1 MEAAMRIPSYRRHTS
16 GLAVVTIAGRD
27 IYLGKHNTPESRA
40 AYGRVIA
47 EWLATGMAPVDPS
60 KAITVR
66 EAVERFQAGAG
77 LSPKDAYQFHY
88 ATNPLVELYGDTCL
102 RDFGPVRMRAVQ
114 EQFVRLG
121 WSRRVVNRQCGRVK
135 QMLKWLVAHELF
147 DAGKLAA
154 IREVPGLRA
163 GKTSAPER
171 PKVRPVDESLVIAT
185 LPHLPRPVRGIVLLQ
200 MHTGCRPGEAV
211 IARRGDI
218 DTDGYVRSASGK
230 SLRLDGVWV
239 YQPGTH
245 KAAWRG
251 ASRFVLIGPKGQAG
265 LAEFVAGK
273 SPADALFPPAE
284 VARAPRP
291 GEHYT
296 TQSYG
301 RAILA
306 ACRRG
311 KLQPWHPYQLRH
323 AFLAKIR
330 DLLTSEHAKEVAG
343 HKHLDMTDHYTGASL
358 TKAAEAIRKAG

>member
-1 MEAAMRIPSYRRHTS
+1 MNIPSYRRHTS
-16 GLAVVTIAGRD
+16 GLGVVTIAGRD

-47 EWLATGMAPVDPS
+47 EWLATGSAPIDPN

-66 EAVERFQAGAG
+66 EAIERFRAGAG
-77 LSPKDAYQFHY
+77 LSAKDAYQFRY
-88 ATNPLVELYGDTCL
+88 ATDPLVALYGNTCL
-102 RDFGPVRMRAVQ
+102 ADFGPVRMRAVQ

-121 WSRRVVNRQCGRVK
+121 WSRRVVNRQCGRVR
-135 QMLKWLVAHELF
+135 QALKWLVAHELF

-163 GKTSAPER
+163 GKTTAPER
-171 PKVRPVDESLVIAT
+171 PKVQPVDESLVLAT
-185 LPHLPRPVRGIVLLQ
+185 LPYLPRPVRGIVLLQ
-200 MHTGCRPGEAV
+200 LHTGCRPGEAV
-211 IARRGDI
+211 IARRRDV
-218 DTDGYVRSASGK
+218 DTEGVARTEGK
-230 SLRLDGVWV
+230 AVKLEGVWV
-239 YQPGTH
+239 YSPRTH
-245 KAAWRG
+245 KTAWRG
-251 ASRFVLIGPKGQAG
+251 SSRFVLIGPKGQAA
-265 LAEFVAGK
+265 LEEFLVGK
-273 SPADALFPPAE
+273 DAADALFPPSE
-284 VARAPRP
+284 VAKAPRP

-311 KLQPWHPYQLRH
+311 KLQGWHPYQLRH
-323 AFLAKIR
+323 AFLGKIR

-358 TKAAEAIRKAG
+358 AKAAEAIRKAG